1 MLLNPSIAR
10 GSSFGD
16 DFSVPRSVCAVEAMR
31 HTYRSFVGDF
41 CVTRGC
47 LGCRSNA
54 APVVALSLM
63 MSESLGLFA
72 LSNPCA
78 THG

>member
-1 MLLNPSIAR
+1 MLLNPSVPPD
-10 GSSFGD
+10 SSFGD
-16 DFSVPRSVCAVEAMR
+16 DNLVRRSVCAVEAMC
-31 HTYRSFVGDF
+31 HPGRSFVDDF
-41 CVTRGC
+41 CVPRGC

-54 APVVALSLM
+54 APVAALSLM

-78 THG
+78 TAG